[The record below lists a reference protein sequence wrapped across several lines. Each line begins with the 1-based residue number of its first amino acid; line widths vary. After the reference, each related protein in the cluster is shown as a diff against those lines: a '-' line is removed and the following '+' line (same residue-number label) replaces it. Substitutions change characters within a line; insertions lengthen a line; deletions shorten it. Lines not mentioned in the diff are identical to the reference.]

1 MVPNTEV
8 NMAEGQY
15 ERSVGDAYAKENESV
30 IYVEEEKDSIEIE
43 MQKSARCLWAIDVPT
58 RDDSSDLGSWVIKET
73 HGPCDRDLAFISDL
87 EPGHSF
93 IIHEDRGMM
102 MNIDE
107 AEHVRDTYGT
117 RTGHVRDT
125 YGTRAEHVGDRAP
138 MSGSEANH
146 GWAASLPRPSHP
158 LRTSRSGQFNG
169 SCKLEGWDHESGYQ
183 PVNFCHTFPDEFIST
198 V

>member
-117 RTGHVRDT
+117 RTEHVRNT
-125 YGTRAEHVGDRAP
+125 LGIE
-138 MSGSEANH
+138 
-146 GWAASLPRPSHP
+146 PRCQVQK
-158 LRTSRSGQFNG
+158 RTTGGLQAFRGHAIRSGLPDQV
-169 SCKLEGWDHESGYQ
+169 SLTDHVSLKDGIMNQ
-183 PVNFCHTFPDEFIST
+183 DISL
-198 V
+198 